1 VRGVSVP
8 RQKRVFTPEYR
19 ADAVTLVLSGDRPI
33 ASIARDLGIGEWTP
47 GNWVATSRKN
57 GSAASAERP
66 LDLNERAELKRLR
79 EELRVAR
86 MERDFLKKRRPVQGV
101 RCPAFLGQWI
111 QSFHLDER
119 PGRESSKEGVQSGV
133 P

>member
-86 MERDFLKKRRPVQGV
+86 MERDFLKKAVAR
-101 RCPAFLGQWI
+101 
-111 QSFHLDER
+111 
-119 PGRESSKEGVQSGV
+119 SGGEV
-133 P
+133 PRVSRTVDTIFPLR

>member
-1 VRGVSVP
+1 VP

-33 ASIARDLGIGEWTP
+33 ASIARDLGIGESTL

-101 RCPAFLGQWI
+101 GATVPAIVAAGVAYPRVF
-111 QSFHLDER
+111 R
-119 PGRESSKEGVQSGV
+119 GRVLSLAAMVSRSRWV
-133 P
+133 